1 MLAISRLDATYA
13 GVARVKAMTTTAS
26 QSELAWE
33 LFSSWNVAGA
43 PSKEGW
49 AFTAMGLLGEDECA
63 RRITPLIR
71 TWPGE
76 SQHQRAVTGLD
87 VLATIGSDVALMHLH
102 GIAQKLKFKGLQEKA
117 REKIDQIAEARG
129 LSADELADRLVPD
142 LGLDDDGSL
151 TLDFGPR
158 RFRVVFDEALKPQV
172 KEEGGKVLSDLPKPR
187 KDDDADK
194 SAAAVETWKALKKDA
209 KTIAQQQVL
218 RLELAMC
225 ARRRWSPD
233 VFQRFL
239 VEHPLVRHL
248 VLRLAW
254 GAYDASGGLLSVFR
268 VAEDGTFASVDDDAF
283 SLPGGAS
290 VGVAHTLETRP
301 EDEAKLAQVFGDYE
315 LLQPFTQLG
324 RETYRLTDE
333 ETQKG
338 TVERWKGKKVPTG
351 KVLGLEARG
360 WRRGQPQDGG
370 HIGWVEKTVGDHTYS
385 IDLEPGIAVGDV
397 SMFPEQEVLGLGAG
411 VDFRWRKGAGR
422 SLASVDPIVMSE
434 LIRDIEKMLA

>member
-1 MLAISRLDATYA
+1 
-13 GVARVKAMTTTAS
+13 VKAITTTAS

-49 AFTAMGLLGEDECA
+49 AFTAMGLLGDDECA

-87 VLATIGSDVALMHLH
+87 VLATIGTDVALMHLH

-129 LSADELADRLVPD
+129 PLRRRARRSPRARSRARRRRLAHARLR
-142 LGLDDDGSL
+142 
-151 TLDFGPR
+151 PR

-172 KEEGGKVLSDLPKPR
+172 KEEGGKVLADLPKPR

-254 GAYDASGGLLSVFR
+254 GAYDATGALLAVFR

-283 SLPGGAS
+283 VLPDGAS
-290 VGVAHTLETRP
+290 VGVAHTLETSKD
-301 EDEAKLAQVFGDYE
+301 DEAKLAQIFGDYE

-333 ETQKG
+333 ELQKG
-338 TVERWKGKKVPTG
+338 TIERWKGKKVPTG

-370 HIGWVEKTVGDHTYS
+370 HIGWVEKTVGEDTYS
-385 IDLEPGIAVGDV
+385 IDLDPGIAVGDV
-397 SMFPEQEVLGLGAG
+397 SMFPEQEVVGLGKG
-411 VDFRWRKGAGR
+411 VDFRWRKGDR
-422 SLASVDPIVMSE
+422 SLVSTDPIVMSE
-434 LIRDIEKMLA
+434 LVRDIEKMFA